1 MIKVRFAP
9 SPTGQ
14 LHVGNVRIAILNY
27 LFARNNGGSFVLRI
41 DDTDTERSTKE
52 SENLIIE
59 DLKWLGI
66 EWDEFHRQS
75 ARFGRYDEVIEYLK
89 KIGRLY
95 PCYETKEELSL
106 KRKIQS
112 SQGIPPVYDREAL
125 RLTDEQ
131 IRRYEEEGRRPYWRF
146 KLNEK
151 EVVEWEDLVHGKIA
165 IPLSSVSDPVLTKPD
180 GGYVY
185 TLASV
190 VDDIDMGITHIIRGD
205 DHITNTA
212 VQSNM
217 FMAISGACP
226 NFGHLPLMS
235 SLDGADISKRTS
247 SPLSIVNMRKEG
259 IEPMAIWNILAML
272 GTANNSNPD
281 FTIDDLIEKFSFEKR
296 SLAAVKFNM
305 EDVRGL
311 TKKIIAK
318 KSFAEVKDSLEVQN
332 LSHATEEFWC
342 TIRDNV
348 RNINEAAHWHRIFF
362 GKIDTPPQDK
372 NFVQQMLDAFAP
384 DFDDWIANLKK
395 ISQRKGRNLFHPIR
409 MVLTGEENGP
419 ELKKIFNLIGPEQ
432 VKNRIKQ
439 NLEA

>member
-27 LFARNNGGSFVLRI
+27 LFARKNGGSFVLRI

-52 SENLIIE
+52 SENLIME

-66 EWDEFHRQS
+66 KWDEFHRQS

-146 KLNEK
+146 KLNER
-151 EVVEWEDLVHGKIA
+151 EVIEWEDLVHGKIT

-180 GGYVY
+180 GGYIY

-212 VQSNM
+212 VQSDM
-217 FMAISGACP
+217 FMAISGARP

-272 GTANNSNPD
+272 GTANNPNPD
-281 FTIDDLIEKFSFEKR
+281 YTIDDLIEKFSFEKR

-318 KSFAEVKDSLEVQN
+318 KNFAEVKDKLRN

-348 RNINEAAHWHRIFF
+348 KNINEASHWHQIFF
-362 GKIDTPPQDK
+362 GKIEMQPQDK
-372 NFVQQMLDAFAP
+372 NFVQQMLDVLTS

-395 ISQRKGRNLFHPIR
+395 ISQRKGRDLFHPIR

-439 NLEA
+439 NLES